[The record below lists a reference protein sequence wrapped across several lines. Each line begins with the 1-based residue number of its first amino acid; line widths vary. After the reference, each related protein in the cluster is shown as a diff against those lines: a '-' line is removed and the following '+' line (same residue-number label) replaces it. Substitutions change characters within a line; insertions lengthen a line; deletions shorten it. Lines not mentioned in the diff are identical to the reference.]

1 MIDAEVSTANVLG
14 PVARRLGAMARGVDA
29 METDSIRTSGEN
41 TVVDI
46 WIDGKMRSVSVS
58 GDAIA
63 AFLRLAPD
71 KAAALTDDGRREFV
85 RMHLDL
91 VVNKARERLSGMD
104 SGASEIV
111 IDAGPGRGQAG
122 ARDGDRRDGDR
133 RKGDRRKANL
143 GPPASGERRR

>member
-1 MIDAEVSTANVLG
+1 
-14 PVARRLGAMARGVDA
+14 

-46 WIDGKMRSVSVS
+46 WIDGKIRSVSVS

-63 AFLRLAPD
+63 AFLRLTPD
-71 KAAALTDDGRREFV
+71 KAAALGDEDRREFV
-85 RMHLDL
+85 RTHLDL
-91 VVNKARERLSGMD
+91 VVNTARDRLRD
-104 SGASEIV
+104 TDPGANAVV

-122 ARDGDRRDGDR
+122 AQAGDRQSADR

>member
-1 MIDAEVSTANVLG
+1 
-14 PVARRLGAMARGVDA
+14 

-46 WIDGKMRSVSVS
+46 WIEGKMRSVSVS

-63 AFLRLAPD
+63 AFLRLTPD
-71 KAAALTDDGRREFV
+71 KASTLADEDRREFV

-91 VVNKARERLSGMD
+91 VVKTARDRLRD
-104 SGASEIV
+104 TDAGADAIM
-111 IDAGPGRGQAG
+111 IDAGSERGQAG
-122 ARDGDRRDGDR
+122 AQAGDR

>member
-1 MIDAEVSTANVLG
+1 
-14 PVARRLGAMARGVDA
+14 

-71 KAAALTDDGRREFV
+71 KAAAVSDEDRREFV

-91 VVNKARERLSGMD
+91 VVNKARDRLSGMD
-104 SGASEIV
+104 PGASAIV
-111 IDAGPGRGQAG
+111 IDAGSGRGQVGAEAG
-122 ARDGDRRDGDR
+122 GRRGGDR
-133 RKGDRRKANL
+133 RKGDRRKENL
-143 GPPASGERRR
+143 GAPASGERRR

>member
-1 MIDAEVSTANVLG
+1 
-14 PVARRLGAMARGVDA
+14 
-29 METDSIRTSGEN
+29 METDSIRTSGDN

-71 KAAALTDDGRREFV
+71 KAASLADEDRREFV

-91 VVNKARERLSGMD
+91 VVNTARERLRGLHPE
-104 SGASEIV
+104 ANAIV
-111 IDAGPGRGQAG
+111 IDAGPGRGQAS

-143 GPPASGERRR
+143 GPPASGDRRR

>member
-1 MIDAEVSTANVLG
+1 
-14 PVARRLGAMARGVDA
+14 

-71 KAAALTDDGRREFV
+71 KAAGLADEDRREFV

-91 VVNKARERLSGMD
+91 VVNKARERLRDMD
-104 SGASEIV
+104 PGASAIA

-122 ARDGDRRDGDR
+122 AEAGGRRATDR
-133 RKGDRRKANL
+133 RKGDRRKKDL
-143 GPPASGERRR
+143 GPPASGDRRR

>member
-1 MIDAEVSTANVLG
+1 
-14 PVARRLGAMARGVDA
+14 

-63 AFLRLAPD
+63 AFLRLTPD
-71 KAAALTDDGRREFV
+71 KVVALADEDRREFV

-91 VVNKARERLSGMD
+91 VVKTARDRLRGMD
-104 SGASEIV
+104 PGASAIV

-122 ARDGDRRDGDR
+122 APGGDRPGTDR
-133 RKGDRRKANL
+133 RKGDRRKLNL

>member
-1 MIDAEVSTANVLG
+1 
-14 PVARRLGAMARGVDA
+14 

-46 WIDGKMRSVSVS
+46 WIDGKMRSVSIS

-63 AFLRLAPD
+63 AFLRLTPD
-71 KAAALTDDGRREFV
+71 KAATLGDEDRREFV

-91 VVNKARERLSGMD
+91 VVNTARDRLRDMD
-104 SGASEIV
+104 PGANAVV
-111 IDAGPGRGQAG
+111 IDMKPGMVQAG
-122 ARDGDRRDGDR
+122 DRQSGDR

>member
-1 MIDAEVSTANVLG
+1 
-14 PVARRLGAMARGVDA
+14 

-71 KAAALTDDGRREFV
+71 KATALADEDRREFV

-91 VVNKARERLSGMD
+91 VVNKARERLNGMD
-104 SGASEIV
+104 PGASAIM
-111 IDAGPGRGQAG
+111 IDAGSGRGQA
-122 ARDGDRRDGDR
+122 AAQAGDRRATDR
-133 RKGDRRKANL
+133 RKSDRRKANL